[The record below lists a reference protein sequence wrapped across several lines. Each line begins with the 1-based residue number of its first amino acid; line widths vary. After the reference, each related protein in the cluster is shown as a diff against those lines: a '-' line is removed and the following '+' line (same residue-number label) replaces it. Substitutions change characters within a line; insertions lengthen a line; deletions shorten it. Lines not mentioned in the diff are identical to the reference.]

1 MGRVGLGVKMV
12 GWRSLG
18 RSRGHMEVAV
28 EVAVA
33 SGASPSPPALR
44 FRGAVGALVA
54 VRQLKE
60 HVHVGPVVVDI
71 M

>member
-1 MGRVGLGVKMV
+1 
-12 GWRSLG
+12 
-18 RSRGHMEVAV
+18 MEVAV